1 MTNIDIQKSRQL
13 LKHIDEQMIFLR
25 DILSQV
31 NNLSNQVTFVSSDLK
46 QTWTSIEKLHIE
58 YNKETK

>member
-13 LKHIDEQMIFLR
+13 LKHLDEQMIFLR

-31 NNLSNQVTFVSSDLK
+31 NNLSNQVSFVSSDLK
-46 QTWTSIEKLHIE
+46 QTWISIEKLHVE